1 MTHFSSSPSSA
12 ALSASPASTT
22 SATSL
27 ISTAS
32 LTSAMS
38 PPSGALPSSTL
49 ETAAA
54 RIARAVRGSVAESLA
69 ELTRDSARDAAGD
82 GRSLRDLARVCAER
96 AVNDHLGRL
105 VPEAQ
110 PAPPDGEADEAVRL
124 VLAMLFGLGLLQR
137 FVDDPNVEN
146 IDVTGS
152 ERAFVTYSDGRK
164 ELVGP
169 VAESDEELVSMVRA
183 AAARFGLAERRFDN
197 AQPELDLRLPDGS
210 RLSAVMGVTERPVID
225 IRRHRLPDYTLA
237 DLTELGMLD
246 EDLSV
251 FLAAAVRA
259 KRNIL
264 VSGAMNAGKTTLL
277 RALAAEIAP
286 AERIVTIEQALELG
300 LDKQRDRHPDCVAME
315 ARLANSEGVGAI
327 GMAQLVRRSLRMN
340 ASRVIVGEV
349 LGDEVIPMLNAM
361 SQGRAGSM
369 GTIHADSSAGVFRR
383 LAAYAVQAPEHLPL
397 EATNLLI
404 AGAIHLV
411 VHIDTITTPIGAPV
425 RQVASVRE
433 VVDAEGPLVVS
444 NEIWRPDAGGRA
456 RVGAPLRDTTVA
468 LLAANG
474 YTQRSRNAPHGRA
487 WA

>member
-1 MTHFSSSPSSA
+1 MTHFYA
-12 ALSASPASTT
+12 AGAPTLD
-22 SATSL
+22 
-27 ISTAS
+27 TAS
-32 LTSAMS
+32 V
-38 PPSGALPSSTL
+38 
-49 ETAAA
+49 

-69 ELTRDSARDAAGD
+69 ELSRDSAVSATTES
-82 GRSLRDLARVCAER
+82 RSLRNLARGCAVR
-96 AVNDHLGRL
+96 AVDDHVGQLAA
-105 VPEAQ
+105 E
-110 PAPPDGEADEAVRL
+110 GEATPTETEVNESVGL

-137 FVDDPNVEN
+137 YVDDPNVEN
-146 IDVTGS
+146 IDVTGA

-169 VAESDEELVSMVRA
+169 IAESDEELVSMVRA
-183 AAARFGLAERRFDN
+183 AAARFGLAERRFDS

-210 RLSAVMGVTERPVID
+210 RLSAVMGVTERPVVD

-237 DLTELGMLD
+237 DLTELGMLS
-246 EDLSV
+246 EDLAA

-264 VSGAMNAGKTTLL
+264 VSGAMNTGKTTLL

-286 AERIVTIEQALELG
+286 SERIVTIEQALELG

-315 ARLANSEGVGAI
+315 ARLANSEGIGAI

-361 SQGRAGSM
+361 SQGRSGSM

-404 AGAIHLV
+404 AGAVHLV
-411 VHIDTITTPIGAPV
+411 LHIDAVTTPDEPPL
-425 RQVASVRE
+425 RQIASVRE

-444 NEIWRPDAGGRA
+444 NEIWRPDASGRA
-456 RVGAPLRDTTVA
+456 RLGAPLRDTTVA
-468 LLAANG
+468 LLASNG
-474 YTQRSRNAPHGRA
+474 YAERSRNGSTTARV